1 MSGTEPASNVKLD
14 EPVDAA
20 SQIALPA
27 ASTSVD
33 KRLDTEFVRNELL
46 KIFIEKQ
53 KEGDNY
59 TSMVSGDLF
68 GDTIIDIQNNGT
80 TCVFLEL
87 PTFENGQY
95 CIGIGLINKCQS
107 YRASG
112 TTNILNII
120 SFCKKYE
127 YNILRLY
134 NSSEL
139 KFKFIDETFWN
150 FNLTMIKILEIGN
163 TWYSQF
169 GFNNKY
175 TTSGEPMIKSIIK
188 TNFKNLIFQYERL
201 VDSIEKN
208 ESNKRTLKDEIQMNL
223 NMFIKKLN
231 RNGFEVNLEM
241 PINIFMKKTIQKLF
255 DVCKD
260 GICPGDFKMETMK
273 EIQDFI
279 LFLNSIVFSIIFKRL
294 INTEESRQLIQHY
307 YSSLELDLGSI
318 HLSRG
323 GKYIKSKKSIYKK
336 SSYKKSSYKKSKK
349 NYKKS
354 KKTYKKS
361 KKTYKKSKKTK
372 CKSSRKCKK

>member
-14 EPVDAA
+14 EPDDAA
-20 SQIALPA
+20 SQIALLS

-33 KRLDTEFVRNELL
+33 KRLDPEFVRNELL

-59 TSMVSGDLF
+59 TGIISVDLF
-68 GDTIIDIQNNGT
+68 GDTIIDIQSNGT
-80 TCVFLEL
+80 TCVSLEM
-87 PTFENGQY
+87 PTFENGKY
-95 CIGIGLINKCQS
+95 SIGIGLINKCQPH
-107 YRASG
+107 RASG

-120 SFCKKYE
+120 FFCQKYE

-139 KFKFIDETFWN
+139 IFTFSNKDIWK
-150 FNLTMIKILEIGN
+150 FNLTMIKLLEIGN
-163 TWYSQF
+163 SWYSQF

-175 TTSGEPMIKSIIK
+175 STLIEALIKPIIES
-188 TNFKNLIFQYERL
+188 NFKNLIFQYDTL
-201 VDSIEKN
+201 IDSIEKN
-208 ESNKRTLKDEIQMNL
+208 ESERRSLKDETQMNF
-223 NMFIKKLN
+223 NVFVKKLN

-241 PINIFMKKTIQKLF
+241 PINMFMKTTIKKIF
-255 DVCKD
+255 DICKD
-260 GICPGDFKMETMK
+260 GTCPGDFKMETTMK

-279 LFLNSIVFSIIFKRL
+279 LFLNSIVFSIIFKRFFT
-294 INTEESRQLIQHY
+294 TEETKTLIYHY
-307 YSSLELDLGSI
+307 YSNLQIDIGNI

-336 SSYKKSSYKKSKK
+336 TNYKKSKKNYKKSKK

-354 KKTYKKS
+354 KKT
-361 KKTYKKSKKTK
+361 K
-372 CKSSRKCKK
+372 CKSY